1 MYLLIFFLM
10 IRLPPSSTRTDTLFP
25 YTTLFLSGGVIEL
38 SVVGSYEPVV
48 GDIDGDGRD
57 DVVWY
62 APGPAGDSIWFG
74 TASGRPRSRSFSA
87 SGTYVPLVA
96 DFDASGSDDIVWF
109 NPAAP
114 TSPPQWSPDTHPP
127 RHRAPPRCPHTTT
140 APPPPHPPPPTPT
153 HKR

>member
-1 MYLLIFFLM
+1 MLYRSLGRAVNGSDDEPDGGAAAPAGPLG
-10 IRLPPSSTRTDTLFP
+10 
-25 YTTLFLSGGVIEL
+25 GGVIEL

-96 DFDASGSDDIVWF
+96 DFDASGSDDLRSEEH
-109 NPAAP
+109 
-114 TSPPQWSPDTHPP
+114 TSELPSLMRIQY
-127 RHRAPPRCPHTTT
+127 AVLCL
-140 APPPPHPPPPTPT
+140 
-153 HKR
+153 K

>member
-48 GDIDGDGRD
+48 GDIDADGRD

-74 TASGRPRSRSFSA
+74 TASGRPHSRQFSA
-87 SGTYVPLVA
+87 SGPSVPLDA
-96 DFDASGSDDIVWF
+96 HFHASGSYPILWCI
-109 NPAAP
+109 P
-114 TSPPQWSPDTHPP
+114 
-127 RHRAPPRCPHTTT
+127 T
-140 APPPPHPPPPTPT
+140 APPPPIRPLPTPHPPLPPNPP
-153 HKR
+153 